1 MDGRVVFIRRWWAA
15 WVALTIVTVGCV
27 AYSRAA
33 GGLQHGAD
41 AMVYTTLTYLLAG
54 AFLLATA
61 RLVRMIERGR
71 GPPAGG

>member
-1 MDGRVVFIRRWWAA
+1 M
-15 WVALTIVTVGCV
+15 GCV